1 MIISAFQGVGKST
14 LAKDNPLFIDLESS
28 CFDKA
33 NPNWYLDYCRIAMDL
48 DRQGYIVFVSA
59 HKPVR
64 DYLKQFEY
72 LNYFMI
78 MYAKPLKNYAVS
90 KVKERYEQT
99 QSLKDYNALKR
110 AETSFDSI
118 YDEIL
123 KDFDNG
129 LKVCWITDEKYVLK
143 DLIEAFVKL
152 QQWK

>member
-14 LAKDNPLFIDLESS
+14 LAKNNIKYIDLESS

-33 NPNWYLDYCRIAMDL
+33 NANWYLDYCRVAMDL

-72 LNYFMI
+72 LKYFMV
-78 MYAKPLKNYAVS
+78 MYDKTLKDYSIN
-90 KVKERYEQT
+90 KVRTRYEIT
-99 QSLKDYNALKR
+99 QSMKDYNALKR

-118 YDEIL
+118 YEEIKNDESS
-123 KDFDNG
+123 G
-129 LKVCWITDEKYVLK
+129 LKVCWITDENYVLQ
-143 DLIEAFVKL
+143 DIIERFGNSL
-152 QQWK
+152 